1 MRICAAVIGAV
12 ATHAFVAPQPR
23 LCRRRRPLVRA
34 EDAER
39 LPTLEELALKRAD
52 SLIEADAAAADA
64 APRLDSAASSL
75 GASEALKADAE
86 RFRQRRE
93 ALGDA
98 GAPVGPSPIKSVV
111 NAARRAEKDRVASKR
126 WQALRRIRVL
136 GAHDWP
142 PASGAGARIGRPRS
156 SPRRRP
162 ARASDVRARA
172 TWSRARE
179 RRLRRDAGRERA
191 NAC

>member
-75 GASEALKADAE
+75 GASEALKADAK

-111 NAARRAEKDRVASKR
+111 N
-126 WQALRRIRVL
+126 VL
-136 GAHDWP
+136 GTVLSVNFVVIFGLFLWFL
-142 PASGAGARIGRPRS
+142 SGVFSLYALDNDAVINAVKAAFDPFILPLLSTHMGLTFFSYGLEKTFGENDPE
-156 SPRRRP
+156 
-162 ARASDVRARA
+162 DDGGF
-172 TWSRARE
+172 
-179 RRLRRDAGRERA
+179 RL
-191 NAC
+191 

>member
-111 NAARRAEKDRVASKR
+111 N
-126 WQALRRIRVL
+126 VL
-136 GAHDWP
+136 GTVLSVNFVVIFGLFLWFL
-142 PASGAGARIGRPRS
+142 SGVFSLYALDNDAVINAVKAAFDPFILPLLSTHMGLTFFSYGLEKTFGVDDPE
-156 SPRRRP
+156 
-162 ARASDVRARA
+162 DDGGF
-172 TWSRARE
+172 
-179 RRLRRDAGRERA
+179 RL
-191 NAC
+191 

>member
-75 GASEALKADAE
+75 GASEALKADAK

-111 NAARRAEKDRVASKR
+111 N
-126 WQALRRIRVL
+126 VL
-136 GAHDWP
+136 GTVLSVNFVVIFGLFLWFL
-142 PASGAGARIGRPRS
+142 SGVFSLYALDNDAVINAVKAAFDPFILPLLSTHMGLTFFSYGLEKTFGVDDPE
-156 SPRRRP
+156 
-162 ARASDVRARA
+162 DDGGF
-172 TWSRARE
+172 
-179 RRLRRDAGRERA
+179 RL
-191 NAC
+191 